1 MDKQTRVSVLV
12 YVHNSE
18 KSLIDCLNSL
28 SNQILDDMEIICIND
43 GSDDGSGDILSDF
56 SKKESRMRVVSL
68 NKLAGYGRVL
78 NHAIKMA
85 KGEYIGII
93 EATDTANPEMFIE
106 LFALAKKHDADV
118 VKGNYWIVEKE
129 KENLKDAVL
138 PEEAGFIINPTEDT
152 RIFYQAPAIWSGI
165 YKKQF
170 LEEQKIFFLETAAST
185 CQDISFNTKVLAS
198 DGKIVLTDKAYLR
211 HFQTKITIDDKEL
224 FYIND
229 EFAEA
234 EAFLMAHDKWSTFGY
249 IFEAVKFA
257 SYHWYMLNLK
267 TDQLEKFAL
276 RMRAEF
282 HDADNKNMLRK
293 PYFPKNHWRM
303 LRVLLDTSV
312 SAFLLIF
319 KSYRKKKI

>member
-1 MDKQTRVSVLV
+1 MEKQTRVSVLV

-18 KSLIDCLNSL
+18 KTLIECLQSL
-28 SNQILDDMEIICIND
+28 SNQILDDLEIICIND
-43 GSDDGSGDILSDF
+43 GSDDGSGDILTDF
-56 SKKESRMRVVSL
+56 SKKEPRMRVVNL
-68 NKLAGYGRVL
+68 NKVAGYGRVL
-78 NHAIKMA
+78 NRAINMA
-85 KGEYIGII
+85 KGEYVGII
-93 EATDTANPEMFIE
+93 EATDIVNPEMFIE

-118 VKGNYWIVEKE
+118 VKGNYTLIEKG
-129 KENLKDAVL
+129 KEIIKDAVL
-138 PEEAGFIINPTEDT
+138 PEESGFIINPMEDT

-170 LEEQKIFFLETAAST
+170 LEEQKISFLETTAST

-198 DGKIVLTDKAYLR
+198 GGKIVLTDKAYLR
-211 HFQTKITIDDKEL
+211 HRQLKVIINEKEL

-234 EAFLMAHDKWSTFGY
+234 ETFLKSHDHWSTFGY

-267 TDQLEKFAL
+267 TTQLEKFAL

-293 PYFPKNHWRM
+293 PYFPKNQWRM

-312 SAFLLIF
+312 TAFLLIF